1 MFDHLSEQERE
12 KLRDLINRLLN
23 VNFLVKELERDRY
36 QAARKLRDPL
46 EEFFKFLNWDFQLD
60 ERNEC
65 IFAFSKEGA
74 HRLRLTKEESV
85 ALLVIRLIYQE
96 KRQGVILTEFPLTTK
111 YEIRAKFVTFSLAFP
126 GKTRFQEIIKLL
138 TQYKLIQTL
147 DEDINLDDCRFR
159 LFHTLIYA
167 LDTNSIDRIH
177 ERIKAYEQETD
188 EEELFDEVD
197 ETATAR

>member
-1 MFDHLSEQERE
+1 VFDQLSEPERVV
-12 KLRDLINRLLN
+12 LRDLINRLLN
-23 VNFLVKELERDRY
+23 VNFLVKVLERERY
-36 QAARKLRDPL
+36 QVARKLRGPL

-60 ERNEC
+60 DRNEC

-74 HRLRLTKEESV
+74 HRMRLTREESV

-111 YEIRAKFVTFSLAFP
+111 YEIRAKFDTFRLAFP

-138 TQYKLIQTL
+138 SQYKLLQTL

-159 LFHTLIYA
+159 LFHTLLYA
-167 LDTNSIDRIH
+167 LDADSIDRIQ